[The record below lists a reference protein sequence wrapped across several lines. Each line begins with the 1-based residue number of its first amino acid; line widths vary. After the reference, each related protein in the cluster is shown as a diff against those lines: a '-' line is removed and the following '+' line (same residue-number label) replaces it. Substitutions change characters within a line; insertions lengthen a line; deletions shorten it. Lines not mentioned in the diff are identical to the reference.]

1 MPQFDPEWFASQIFW
16 LVVTF
21 GLLYLLLSRIA
32 IPRIAEVMEER
43 QDKVEDDLTKAE
55 KLRNEAEDILAE
67 YEKTLAEAQSES
79 QKVVRAAEQEI
90 AQHAAERHEAFGKDL
105 AKRTREAEERIDK
118 AKSEALKGLRS
129 MAGEVAQA
137 ATAKLIGVEV
147 DAKQAEKAVAEATE
161 GRES

>member
-55 KLRNEAEDILAE
+55 KLRNEAEEILAE
-67 YEKTLAEAQSES
+67 YEKTLAEAQSEA
-79 QKVVRAAEQEI
+79 QKTVRAAEQEM

-105 AKRTREAEERIDK
+105 TKRTREAEERIDK
-118 AKSEALKGLRS
+118 AKGEAIEGLRS

-147 DAKQAEKAVAEATE
+147 DAKQAEKAVSEAAE
-161 GRES
+161 GRG